1 LPTFSELGL
10 NELDLTQWYGLFA
23 PAGTPS
29 AVVGSLNG
37 ALNKVLVDPETVA
50 RLLDDGVQVQPS
62 SPQQLGWHVKSQ
74 LQHWAQVTQ
83 EFRLT
88 EPAELV

>member
-1 LPTFSELGL
+1 
-10 NELDLTQWYGLFA
+10 
-23 PAGTPS
+23 
-29 AVVGSLNG
+29 VVDSLNA

-62 SPQQLGWHVKSQ
+62 SPQQLGSQVKYQ
-74 LQHWAQVTQ
+74 LQHWANVTQ
-83 EFRLT
+83 EFRLI